1 MSELSNN
8 NSVIGTLCSESGTE
22 CQAINLTINSTIQES
37 IPNIDYITASQFWGL
52 AFTTVISLYLF
63 SLGIGTIIKFVKHA

>member
-1 MSELSNN
+1 MSEYSNS
-8 NSVIGTLCSESGTE
+8 NSLIGTLCFKSGTE
-22 CQAINLTINSTIQES
+22 CQTINLTINSTIQES
-37 IPNIDYITASQFWGL
+37 MPHIDYIIASQYWGL

>member
-1 MSELSNN
+1 MSEQSNN

-22 CQAINLTINSTIQES
+22 CQTINLTINSTVQES
-37 IPNIDYITASQFWGL
+37 MPHIDYTIASQYWGL

-63 SLGIGTIIKFVKHA
+63 SLGIGTVIKFIKHA